1 MALLKALGWQYI
13 VFAAA
18 TLGMLAV
25 MTPYLNPNLH
35 AILNG
40 LFNMKMDWLR
50 SSIIGGI
57 LVVAFLLII
66 RWNEFQERQ
75 IVDINEPSNT
85 APEMV
90 ADDMGDSGGIAS
102 NATSEFDLPAAQA
115 AEPVANAQ
123 PTPSE
128 LITVTTDTFIISLN
142 PTGGDIV
149 KVALPQYNKTLVQEG
164 EIAEPL
170 VLLNQTAATTYIA
183 RSGLAGLNGTDSK
196 KGRPTFLSARQSY
209 SMGDNETL
217 NVDLTYQ
224 QDAVSITKRYEFTRG
239 SYLVGLKYI
248 VNNSGSTP
256 WQASLVGSIK
266 RDSHNPVIAPGL
278 GVKPFLGAATTTLE
292 DNYDKYDFDDIEEK
306 TVKHTLEGGW
316 VAMIQHYFMSAWI
329 PQSDQQNT
337 YTLRKA
343 KNTDIYYFSFASP
356 ATTIAAGQT
365 DTLQAS
371 FYAGPKDVSEL
382 EKIAP
387 YLDLTVDYGFLWMIA
402 KPLFWLLDHIHN
414 LVGNWG
420 IAIILLTVLIKIA
433 FFYPSAISYR
443 SMAKMRKVQPKMQAL
458 KETYGDDRQ
467 RMSQELMKLYKTEKV
482 NPVSGCLP
490 MLLQMPVFI
499 ALYWALME
507 SVELRHASFLWLD
520 DLSVKDP
527 FFVLPLVMGLTM
539 WIQQKLNPTPPDP
552 TQAKIMQW
560 MPVFFTG
567 LFMFFPAG
575 LVVYWVVNNTLS
587 IIQQYIITKQIENE
601 K

>member
-1 MALLKALGWQYI
+1 
-13 VFAAA
+13 
-18 TLGMLAV
+18 
-25 MTPYLNPNLH
+25 
-35 AILNG
+35 
-40 LFNMKMDWLR
+40 MKIDWLR

-57 LVVAFLLII
+57 LIVTFLLII
-66 RWNEFQERQ
+66 RWNEFQENRISNLNLQ
-75 IVDINEPSNT
+75 PTSVVESINDASEK
-85 APEMV
+85 AEQL
-90 ADDMGDSGGIAS
+90 GD
-102 NATSEFDLPAAQA
+102 TEFDLPT
-115 AEPVANAQ
+115 PNQ
-123 PTPSE
+123 PEVSRSTEKRISHK
-128 LITVTTDTFIISLN
+128 LITVATDTLHISID
-142 PTGGDIV
+142 PVGGDIV
-149 KVALPQYNKTLVQEG
+149 KVSLPKFNTTLAKKG
-164 EIAEPL
+164 DTPEPL
-170 VLLNQTAATTYIA
+170 ILLNQNTVTTYIA

-196 KGRPTFLSARQSY
+196 KGRPTFTSSQTEY
-209 SMGDNETL
+209 SLTEGDVL

-224 QDAVSITKRYEFTRG
+224 QGDVFITKRFQFNRD
-239 SYLVGLKYI
+239 SYVVGLQYI
-248 VNNSGSTP
+248 INNQSPGP

-278 GVKPFLGAATTTLE
+278 GVQPFLGAATTTTE
-292 DNYDKYDFDDIEEK
+292 KNYDKYDFDDIEEK
-306 TVKHTLEGGW
+306 TFKHVIEGGW

-329 PQSDQQNT
+329 PDAEKQNT
-337 YTLRKA
+337 YTLRKSNSA
-343 KNTDIYYFSFASP
+343 DMYFFSFASE
-356 ATTIAAGQT
+356 ATTVAAGETQSLT
-365 DTLQAS
+365 AQ

-402 KPLFWLLDHIHN
+402 KPLFWLLDHIHG

-420 IAIILLTVLIKIA
+420 IAIIILTMLIKIA

-458 KETYGDDRQ
+458 KDTYGDDRQ

-490 MLLQMPVFI
+490 MLMQMPVFI

-507 SVELRHASFLWLD
+507 SVELRHASFLWLH

-527 FFVLPLVMGLTM
+527 FFILPLVMGLTM

-552 TQAKIMQW
+552 MQAKIMQW

>member
-1 MALLKALGWQYI
+1 
-13 VFAAA
+13 
-18 TLGMLAV
+18 
-25 MTPYLNPNLH
+25 
-35 AILNG
+35 
-40 LFNMKMDWLR
+40 MKMDWLR
-50 SSIIGGI
+50 TSIIGGI

-66 RWNEFQERQ
+66 RWNDFQERKISALSLQ
-75 IVDINEPSNT
+75 PASVAESIDVANEQ
-85 APEMV
+85 AEQM
-90 ADDMGDSGGIAS
+90 
-102 NATSEFDLPAAQA
+102 SEFDIQTPAQA
-115 AEPVANAQ
+115 PVAATNLPEQ
-123 PTPSE
+123 SQ
-128 LITVTTDTFIISLN
+128 LIKASSDTLEITIN
-142 PTGGDIV
+142 PVGGDIV
-149 KVALPQYNKTLVQEG
+149 KVALLKLNDTLVVEG
-164 EIAEPL
+164 EQAEPFI
-170 VLLNQTAATTYIA
+170 LLNQTANTTYIA

-196 KGRPTFLSARQSY
+196 NSRPTFVSARSNY
-209 SMGDNETL
+209 AMDDTDETL
-217 NVDLTYQ
+217 SIDLLYQ
-224 QDAVSITKRYEFTRG
+224 QDSTVITKRFTLKRG
-239 SYLVGLKYI
+239 SYLVDLEYI
-248 VNNSGSTP
+248 IDNKGTSP

-266 RDSHNPVIAPGL
+266 RDSHNPVIAPGV
-278 GVKPFLGAATTTLE
+278 GMSPFLGAATTTT
-292 DNYDKYDFDDIEEK
+292 DTNYDKYSFSDIAEESF
-306 TVKHTLEGGW
+306 KHNKQGGW
-316 VAMIQHYFMSAWI
+316 IAMVQHYFVSAWI
-329 PQSDQQNT
+329 PDSNTQNT

-343 KNTDIYYFSFASP
+343 KNSDMYFFSFASAP
-356 ATTIAAGQT
+356 TVVAAGQT
-365 DTLQAS
+365 QTISAQ

-402 KPLFWLLDHIHN
+402 KPLFWSLDHIHD

-420 IAIILLTVLIKIA
+420 IAIILLTLLIKLL
-433 FFYPSAISYR
+433 FYYPSAISYR

-507 SVELRHASFLWLD
+507 SVELRHASFMWLN

-527 FFVLPLVMGLTM
+527 YFVLPLVMGLTM
-539 WIQQKLNPTPPDP
+539 WLQQRLQPTPPDP

-587 IIQQYIITKQIENE
+587 IIQMYMINRQIENE